1 MLITNT
7 SEENNLLARLKNL
20 VSGSE
25 EMRVLVGFFYFW
37 GIRALHEG
45 LMENEDFRLKI
56 LVGLEAESK
65 AGTIVEYAAHPT
77 GAA

>member
-1 MLITNT
+1 
-7 SEENNLLARLKNL
+7 
-20 VSGSE
+20 
-25 EMRVLVGFFYFW
+25 MRVLVGFFYFW

-45 LMENEDFRLKI
+45 LEENEDFRVKI

-65 AGTIVEYAAHPT
+65 AGAIVEYAAHPT